1 MTTIS
6 LLCYLTR
13 VSRIERNKQ
22 YRDKLFFTF
31 HLLGSNRSPRL
42 TMTTSSLLLQTIT
55 DDVPDFCDENR
66 QTQSP
71 KQWTILSLRLVNKE
85 IGTFYD
91 ANVTMKTAR
100 RIMGP
105 SARITRKWA
114 FLLRFC
120 GWRDLKK
127 CRENFKMFGMQ
138 NFMEVVNKNWVS
150 FPTCNFIRTCV
161 NSKNDQNLA
170 LITNLNRDKYLAA
183 PNKIRKKF

>member
-13 VSRIERNKQ
+13 LSRIERNKQ

-66 QTQSP
+66 QTQSS

-85 IGTFYD
+85 IGTSYH
-91 ANVTMKTAR
+91 ANVTMKTVR
-100 RIMGP
+100 RIMEP
-105 SARITRKWA
+105 SARITRKWT

-127 CRENFKMFGMQ
+127 CRGNSEIFGTQ

-150 FPTCNFIRTCV
+150 FATCNFIRTYV
-161 NSKNDQNLA
+161 NSKKDQNLA
-170 LITNLNRDKYLAA
+170 LITNLNRDKYLPA